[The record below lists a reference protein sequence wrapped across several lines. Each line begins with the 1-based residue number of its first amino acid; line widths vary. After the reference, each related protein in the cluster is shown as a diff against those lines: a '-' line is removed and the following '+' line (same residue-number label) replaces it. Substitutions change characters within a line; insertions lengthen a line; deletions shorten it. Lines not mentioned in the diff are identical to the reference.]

1 MPYLFGHLILY
12 AKKPRSLVPLF
23 LILYIVD
30 DLSILFDYLKY
41 QIKAGN
47 RRSLPGKVNSSRVN
61 AYNISHLGITF
72 PPPAATPNPKPEHSE
87 DDPL

>member
-23 LILYIVD
+23 LVLYIVD

-41 QIKAGN
+41 QIKTGN

-72 PPPAATPNPKPEHSE
+72 PPPAATPNPKPEDSE